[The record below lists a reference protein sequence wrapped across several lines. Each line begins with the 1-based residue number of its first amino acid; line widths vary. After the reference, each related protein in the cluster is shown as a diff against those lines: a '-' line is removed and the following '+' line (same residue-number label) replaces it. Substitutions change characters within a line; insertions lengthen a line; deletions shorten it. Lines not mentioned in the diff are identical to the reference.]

1 MIKSKTKTFLN
12 HFIVAYFTLN
22 REIKKR
28 RGRKNSRI
36 PREKI
41 EESLRRKINHMD
53 AHPAVIDSN
62 VSLANR
68 ESIWRLRKR
77 EKERRNYQR
86 HSEDAAETSEQDD
99 RGWKRCCEASVVLL
113 VQERR
118 TPAENRAQRN
128 RLCRPFLPSPLFVWP
143 AVHKSSALDKSRK
156 KMKGIN

>member
-62 VSLANR
+62 VSLASR

-77 EKERRNYQR
+77 KKGGIIRDTARTRPRRANKMIGDEKGAARRR
-86 HSEDAAETSEQDD
+86 WFCWCKKGEPPLRIALKETDCVGLSCPPPSSSGQL
-99 RGWKRCCEASVVLL
+99 SINL
-113 VQERR
+113 
-118 TPAENRAQRN
+118 
-128 RLCRPFLPSPLFVWP
+128 RP
-143 AVHKSSALDKSRK
+143 
-156 KMKGIN
+156 

>member
-62 VSLANR
+62 VSLASR
-68 ESIWRLRKR
+68 ESIWLLRKR
-77 EKERRNYQR
+77 EKGRRNYQR
-86 HSEDAAETSEQDD
+86 HSEDAAETNKMIGDEK
-99 RGWKRCCEASVVLL
+99 GAA
-113 VQERR
+113 RR
-118 TPAENRAQRN
+118 RWFCWCKKGEPPLRIALKETDCVGLSCPPPPSSGQLSIN
-128 RLCRPFLPSPLFVWP
+128 LRP
-143 AVHKSSALDKSRK
+143 
-156 KMKGIN
+156 